1 MLTKIHTTIP
11 MPFALLLPLR
21 RALLPLA
28 LLAFLPGCAT
38 APPPAPPVAAV
49 LREQVAPGYNGV
61 VLVRASR
68 SSAPVVRAYGEARF
82 EDTTKLAPDT
92 RFMVGSVSK
101 WITAV
106 AVLRLAEEGKLS
118 LDAPITT
125 WLPELPA
132 SSSAVTL
139 RHLLSNTSGIP
150 NGLGQAIK
158 RDRSPERLTIT
169 PAAAALQFGN
179 GPLAFA
185 PGAQFDYSVTNWLL
199 VGGIVERA
207 TGEPFQQVIAG
218 LVFQP
223 AGVADTGFADDSFA
237 TLPRTAVAYGS
248 MRAGTHPS
256 RKIMPT
262 PPMVAA
268 SGTIYSTASDLLKIA
283 DAVYGTALLTPASRQ
298 QLLTVQHAPEEYALG
313 GRVRQAGSG
322 AQARVLAWESGVS
335 GGYKTLLAYAP
346 ADGRAV
352 VLLNNTDMQQS
363 EQARLALALFEAMQ
377 Q

>member
-1 MLTKIHTTIP
+1 
-11 MPFALLLPLR
+11 MPFALMR
-21 RALLPLA
+21 RALVPLA
-28 LLAFLPGCAT
+28 LLAVLPGCAL
-38 APPPAPPVAAV
+38 APPPEPPVAAV

-68 SSAPVVRAYGEARF
+68 SSAPLVRAYGEARF
-82 EDTTKLAPDT
+82 EDAAPLAPDA
-92 RFMVGSVSK
+92 RFMIGSVSK

-106 AVLRLAEEGKLS
+106 AVLRLVEEGKLS
-118 LDAPITT
+118 LDRPITT

-132 SSSAVTL
+132 SSSVVTL

-169 PAAAALQFGN
+169 PSAAALQFGN

-207 TGEPFQQVIAG
+207 TGESFQQTIAR

-223 AGVADTGFADDSFA
+223 AGAADTGFADETFA
-237 TLPRTAVAYGS
+237 SRPRAAVAYATT
-248 MRAGTHPS
+248 RAT
-256 RKIMPT
+256 RKIMST

-268 SGTIYSTASDLLKIA
+268 SGTMYSTASDLLKMA

-322 AQARVLAWESGVS
+322 AQARVLAWEAGVS

-346 ADGRAV
+346 LDGRAV

-363 EQARLALALFEAMQ
+363 EQARLALALFAAMQ
-377 Q
+377 K